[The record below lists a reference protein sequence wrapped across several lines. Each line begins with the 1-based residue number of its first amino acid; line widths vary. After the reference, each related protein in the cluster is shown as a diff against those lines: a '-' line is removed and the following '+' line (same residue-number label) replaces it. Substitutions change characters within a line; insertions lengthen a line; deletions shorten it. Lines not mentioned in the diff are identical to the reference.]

1 MNVNVLIDHLVC
13 GIVVANLRR
22 NQIISRVNA
31 HVWLFWV
38 DVALDEDSKSATV
51 TSDNKTALASTT

>member
-1 MNVNVLIDHLVC
+1 MNVDVLVDHLVG

-31 HVWLFWV
+31 HVWFLWV

-51 TSDNKTALASTT
+51 TSDNESALSSTS